1 MAPLHTV
8 NKSPFSST
16 ALDSCLAHATD
27 DAAILLI
34 EDGVYAA
41 LATGGQVGTQVVELA
56 AAAARGVVYALEPDL
71 TARGLARAPLL
82 AGTKLVDYAGFVDLA
97 VAHSPIMAWL

>member
-1 MAPLHTV
+1 MSPLHTV

-16 ALDSCLAHATD
+16 ALASCLAHATD

-41 LATGGQVGTQVVELA
+41 LAAAQQPEPLK
-56 AAAARGVVYALEPDL
+56 AAAARGAVYALEPDL
-71 TARGLARAPLL
+71 IARGLADAPLI
-82 AGTKLVDYAGFVDLA
+82 AGMKRVDYAGFVDLTA
-97 VAHSPIMAWL
+97 THSSVMAWV

>member
-1 MAPLHTV
+1 MSPLHTV

-16 ALDSCLAHATD
+16 ALASCLAHATD

-41 LATGGQVGTQVVELA
+41 LASAQQPVDLK

-71 TARGLARAPLL
+71 AARGLKESPLL
-82 AGTKLVDYAGFVDLA
+82 AGTKLVDYAGFVDLTTT
-97 VAHSPIMAWL
+97 HSSVMAWL